1 MGERARDVADLA
13 SVVLYGASG
22 ATGRMVAAR
31 AVERGL
37 PIVLAGRDHSKLE
50 QLSVGLGGVP
60 VRIARLDDEASLVR
74 ALAGATA
81 VLNAAGP
88 FEDTTVPLLCAA
100 LAARVHYLD
109 LSGEARAV
117 QSAASFGAAARER
130 GCMIMPSIGFDV
142 VASDC
147 LAVHVVRT
155 LPTATRLALGI
166 FGLDGFSRGSARS
179 MARQAGAAVLVRRR
193 GALELSAPGEL
204 RRSFKLDGVERAA
217 VAVTWAD
224 VVTAFVSTGV
234 PSIETY
240 FGETPALQ
248 MAMAANRALH
258 ASGMGPMAAR
268 MLDPLVRDFGAGY
281 VVSAVEASTTIVAE
295 ARANDGQVVTAR
307 LRCPGP
313 YAFTALSAVA
323 VLERVLAGDIEHG
336 FETPARVY
344 GADFVLSLPGVTRQD
359 AS

>member
-1 MGERARDVADLA
+1 MGERVRDVADRA
-13 SVVLYGASG
+13 SVVVYGANG

-31 AVERGL
+31 ALERGL
-37 PIVLAGRDHSKLE
+37 PIVLAGRDHGKLE
-50 QLSVGLGGVP
+50 ALSAALGGVP
-60 VRIARLDDEASLVR
+60 VRIACLDDQASLVR
-74 ALAGATA
+74 ALDGAAA

-88 FEDTTVPLLCAA
+88 FEDTIEPVLRAA
-100 LAARVHYLD
+100 LTAKVHYLD

-117 QSAASFGAAARER
+117 QSAAGYSALARER

-147 LAVHVVRT
+147 LAVHVVQK

-179 MARQAGAAVLVRRR
+179 MARQAGAPVLVRRR
-193 GALELSAPGEL
+193 GALEPSAPGEL
-204 RRSFKLDGVERAA
+204 RRSFELDGVQRSA

-258 ASGMGPMAAR
+258 ATGMGPLASR
-268 MLDPLVRDFGAGY
+268 MLDPLVRDFGAGN
-281 VVSAVEASTTIVAE
+281 VVSAVEAPTTIVAA
-295 ARANDGQVVTAR
+295 ARAENGQAVTAR

-323 VLERVLAGDIEHG
+323 VLERVLAGDVELG

-344 GADFVLSLPGVTRQD
+344 GADFVLSLPGVARDD